1 MVLAVLF
8 ILKGLHGDLPMQI
21 ERRAAQANG

>member
-8 ILKGLHGDLPMQI
+8 ILKGHHGDLPMQV